1 METSARYNEEQ
12 QKQLEELRS
21 YLLSKLDCI
30 NRNRKR
36 VLKKPILDKAE
47 WRNLRKKLWN
57 WILSYLKNK
66 KKKNRKKSTNKNGS
80 SVFRLNYKAIIRK

>member
-47 WRNLRKKLWN
+47 
-57 WILSYLKNK
+57 
-66 KKKNRKKSTNKNGS
+66 
-80 SVFRLNYKAIIRK
+80 